1 MDKLPNRQSIRKK
14 GWDYSAP
21 GWYFVTC
28 NTHGGKAL
36 FGTIVN
42 GRMILNAAGKI
53 AEEEWRRSAELRKEI
68 RLDEFVVMPNHFH
81 GLVRIA
87 EAGDTGDLPRDTGDL
102 PVARTLM
109 PKSLGALIAG
119 FKGGAGKRINLW
131 RKEPGAVVWHRNYW
145 DVIVRDAKALAN
157 IRSYIREN
165 PRNYER
171 VFQCGTPRLL
181 GNPELLKLPKV
192 GFLASRGGAGEHG
205 ALALKKGEAI
215 ISGFLSPMERN
226 VFRAALRAG
235 RPLIWIKPWGLE
247 VGLTDAHR
255 QAIDANRLLV
265 VSPFDDA
272 VDAPSLKRAGWCN
285 EYVISAC
292 DRLVIGYLNPSG
304 LLACLLSEAR
314 PDLEIASAVAG
325 DQSRRP
331 ATDQSPAEGV
341 EMK

>member
-1 MDKLPNRQSIRKK
+1 MDKFPNRQSIRKK

-53 AEEEWRRSAELRKEI
+53 VEEEWRRSAELRKEI
-68 RLDEFVVMPNHFH
+68 RLDKFVVMPNHFH
-81 GLVRIA
+81 GLVRIV
-87 EAGDTGDLPRDTGDL
+87 GDGGATGDLPD
-102 PVARTLM
+102 ARAGRGVPQVTPYLA

-119 FKGGAGKRINLW
+119 FKGGAGKRINQW
-131 RKEPGAVVWHRNYW
+131 RKDPGTVVWHRNYW

-192 GFLASRGGAGEHG
+192 GFLASRGSTGEHG

-226 VFRAALRAG
+226 VFRAALRVG

-265 VSPFDDA
+265 VSPFDDTF
-272 VDAPSLKRAGWCN
+272 DAPSLKRAGWCN
-285 EYVISAC
+285 EYVIATC

-304 LLACLLSEAR
+304 LLACMLSEAR
-314 PDLEIASAVAG
+314 ADLEIAY
-325 DQSRRP
+325 R
-331 ATDQSPAEGV
+331 E
-341 EMK
+341 